1 VSKTSSAGRTGTGR
15 ALRWFLV
22 VPAAVAGWLLALL
35 VGLLLHGLA
44 DRLCPA
50 QMMVSGGCIA
60 PWHAPVVEAI
70 VCVCAGLAA
79 VLVILLPVLV
89 APGRRPVVAWV
100 AFVGGMVFALYGLM
114 QTAAWLAFACAAASG
129 TATLAVVIRKER
141 RRSAGI
147 GDATRA

>member
-1 VSKTSSAGRTGTGR
+1 LNEIPASDPGMAPMI
-15 ALRWFLV
+15 RWSLV
-22 VPAAVAGWLLALL
+22 VPAAVVGWILALVAGLGLLAL
-35 VGLLLHGLA
+35 A
-44 DRLCPA
+44 DRFCPA
-50 QMMVSGGCIA
+50 ESMVSGACIA

-70 VCVCAGLAA
+70 VGVCAALAA
-79 VLVILLPVLV
+79 MLVILLPVLV

-129 TATLAVVIRKER
+129 TATLAVVLRKER